1 MIARCDQCPA
11 VYQPFSHSRF
21 LQVALSFCPETSPP
35 FPLSYLQHDVYMT
48 FARTLPACLPS
59 PLSFSPRA
67 LLHPFRF
74 LASALTFI
82 SFCPFS
88 TLAATP
94 RSHPRRRHQQT
105 SWLYRESRLDYESWL
120 EAGRLAH
127 WSRRE
132 VPFFSLSYRTSL
144 NFALELS
151 RSGTALPCRSYFR
164 NDGEHTNTGSRLVVW

>member
-21 LQVALSFCPETSPP
+21 LQVALSFCPETSL
-35 FPLSYLQHDVYMT
+35 PLSSLIPT
-48 FARTLPACLPS
+48 ARRLYDLCANFACLPS
-59 PLSFSPRA
+59 ISPIFLSSCPPPSLSVSRFGSYVYFILPF
-67 LLHPFRF
+67 LHPRGN
-74 LASALTFI
+74 S
-82 SFCPFS
+82 SEPPS
-88 TLAATP
+88 
-94 RSHPRRRHQQT
+94 RRRHQQT

-151 RSGTALPCRSYFR
+151 RSQDCPSLS
-164 NDGEHTNTGSRLVVW
+164 LVLS